1 MNVDGDFMNKPNR
14 HALIVRGGWEGHAP
28 ESAPDLF
35 LPFLRESG
43 FEITVSETLETYA
56 DTELM
61 ESVDLIVQCW
71 TMGEILPEELRG
83 LRNAVESGAGFAG
96 WHGGIIDSFRIATDY
111 LQMVGG
117 QFAAHPRDLVD
128 HTITIVPENSDHP
141 IVSGLNDF
149 ALHSEQYWVLTDP
162 LNEVLA
168 TTTLTPEP
176 TDPWDKPLVAPAVW
190 TRKWGAGRVFV
201 CAPGHQLA
209 DLEVPQVRTM
219 IERGM
224 LWASRN

>member
-1 MNVDGDFMNKPNR
+1 MSNPAR
-14 HALIVRGGWEGHAP
+14 HALIVRGGWDGHAP

-83 LRNAVESGAGFAG
+83 LRNAVESGVGFAG

-128 HTITIVPENSDHP
+128 HTIEIVPENADHP
-141 IVSGLNDF
+141 VVSGLSDF
-149 ALHSEQYWVLTDP
+149 TLHSEQYWVLTDP

-176 TDPWDKPLVAPAVW
+176 GDPWDKPLVVPAVW
-190 TRKWGAGRVFV
+190 TREWGAGRVFV

-224 LWASRN
+224 LWASRS